1 MELTEIQNERYCR
14 SMMCDG
20 FSQAEQAKLLA
31 ASVLVVGAGGLGSAV
46 LSYLVAA
53 GVGRIGIV
61 EFDNVS
67 LSNLQ
72 RQILYTTS
80 DIGTLKVE
88 AAKNRLEKINPDI
101 KIECFAEP
109 LCGDNAKN
117 ILSGYDLAVDCTDNF
132 EVRAV
137 LDSACAE
144 AGKAMVYGTAQNW
157 GGQVATFN
165 WGRAGRYVDMFGQ
178 GEQLNTVGVISPV
191 VGVIGSLQA
200 VEVIRILTSVGD
212 TLDGKLVVFNCL
224 DNKFNVY
231 TL

>member
-1 MELTEIQNERYCR
+1 
-14 SMMCDG
+14 
-20 FSQAEQAKLLA
+20 
-31 ASVLVVGAGGLGSAV
+31 
-46 LSYLVAA
+46 
-53 GVGRIGIV
+53 
-61 EFDNVS
+61 NV
-67 LSNLQ
+67 
-72 RQILYTTS
+72 
-80 DIGTLKVE
+80 
-88 AAKNRLEKINPDI
+88 
-101 KIECFAEP
+101 
-109 LCGDNAKN
+109 KN

-144 AGKAMVYGTAQNW
+144 AEKAMVYGTAQNW

-212 TLDGKLVVFNCL
+212 TLDGKLMVFNCL